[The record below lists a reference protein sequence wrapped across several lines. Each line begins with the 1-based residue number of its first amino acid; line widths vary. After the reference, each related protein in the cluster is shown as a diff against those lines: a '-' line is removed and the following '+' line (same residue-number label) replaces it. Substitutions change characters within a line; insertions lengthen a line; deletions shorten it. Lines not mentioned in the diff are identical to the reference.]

1 MAHKASPPKRLTV
14 DRLLSKL
21 GIASRGTSQE
31 WVRAGRVQVNG
42 RVIRD
47 PATWVL
53 WPKDAVSIDDQ
64 PIQDS
69 VKRFVLFHKPKGAVT
84 THSDEKGRQ
93 TIFDVL
99 PPDLGY
105 MHAVGRLDQATS
117 GLLLLTND
125 SALSA
130 FLTNPTHKVMRT
142 YLVSVR
148 GEFTEAQ
155 ATEAVVGVVDGGER
169 LQCHSVKIQKSSGR
183 ESHLEVVLIQ
193 GRNREIR
200 RLFKSLV
207 HEVTRL
213 RRIQYGP
220 FKLEDF
226 PSSVWREIPIGDVRK
241 VLKEGYLG
249 GKTAEPSISPN
260 EVTGSNKSIVM
271 PDPESFFFATSCR
284 FGSPRICNAN
294 GDLLRAT
301 AARMNRAA
309 S

>member
-1 MAHKASPPKRLTV
+1 MAPKVSVPKRLTV
-14 DRLLSKL
+14 DRLLSKR

-31 WVRAGRVQVNG
+31 WIRAGRVRING

-53 WPKDAVSIDDQ
+53 WPKDAVSIDDR

-69 VKRFVLFHKPKGAVT
+69 VKRFILFHKPRGVIT
-84 THSDEKGRQ
+84 THSDEKGRK

-99 PPDLGY
+99 PADLGY

-125 SALSA
+125 STLSNL
-130 FLTNPTHKVMRT
+130 LTDPIHKVMRT

-155 ATEAVVGVVDGGER
+155 AAEAVAGVVEGGER
-169 LQCHSVKIQKSSGR
+169 LQCHTVKIQKSSGR

-193 GRNREIR
+193 GKNREIR
-200 RLFKSLV
+200 RLFQSLG

-220 FKLEDF
+220 FKLDDL
-226 PSSVWREIPIGDVRK
+226 PSGGWREIPIEDARK
-241 VLKEGYLG
+241 
-249 GKTAEPSISPN
+249 A
-260 EVTGSNKSIVM
+260 
-271 PDPESFFFATSCR
+271 
-284 FGSPRICNAN
+284 
-294 GDLLRAT
+294 LRQ
-301 AARMNRAA
+301 

>member
-1 MAHKASPPKRLTV
+1 MAQNASMSKRLTV

-53 WPKDAVSIDDQ
+53 WPKDSVSVDEQ

-69 VKRFVLFHKPKGAVT
+69 VKRFILFHKPKGVIT
-84 THSDEKGRQ
+84 THSDEKDRQ

-99 PPDLGY
+99 PVDLGY
-105 MHAVGRLDQATS
+105 LHAVGRLDQATS

-125 SALSA
+125 SVLSSY
-130 FLTNPTHKVMRT
+130 LTDPAHKVMRT

-148 GEFTEAQ
+148 GEFIEAQ
-155 ATEAVVGVVDGGER
+155 AKDATVGVVEGGER

-183 ESHLEVVLIQ
+183 ESHLEVVLVQ
-193 GRNREIR
+193 GKNREIR
-200 RLFKSLV
+200 RLFMALG

-220 FKLEDF
+220 FKLEDL
-226 PSSVWREIPIGDVRK
+226 PSGAWREIPIEDVRR
-241 VLKEGYLG
+241 
-249 GKTAEPSISPN
+249 T
-260 EVTGSNKSIVM
+260 
-271 PDPESFFFATSCR
+271 
-284 FGSPRICNAN
+284 
-294 GDLLRAT
+294 LRQ
-301 AARMNRAA
+301 

>member
-1 MAHKASPPKRLTV
+1 MTQKASIFSKRVTV

-53 WPKDAVSIDDQ
+53 WPKDSVSVDDQ

-69 VKRFVLFHKPKGAVT
+69 AKRFILFHKPKGVVT
-84 THSDEKGRQ
+84 THSDEQGRK
-93 TIFDVL
+93 TIFDIL
-99 PPDLGY
+99 PADLGY
-105 MHAVGRLDQATS
+105 LHAVGRLDQATS

-125 SALSA
+125 SALSSY
-130 FLTNPTHKVMRT
+130 LTDPSYKVMRT

-148 GEFTEAQ
+148 GEFTEGQ
-155 ATEAVVGVVDGGER
+155 AKEATVGVVEDGER
-169 LQCHSVKIQKSSGR
+169 LQCHSVKIQKISGR
-183 ESHLEVVLIQ
+183 ESHLEVVLTQ
-193 GRNREIR
+193 GKNREIR
-200 RLFKSLV
+200 RLFMALR

-220 FKLEDF
+220 FKLEDL
-226 PSSVWREIPIGDVRK
+226 PSGAWGEISVKDVRK
-241 VLKEGYLG
+241 
-249 GKTAEPSISPN
+249 S
-260 EVTGSNKSIVM
+260 
-271 PDPESFFFATSCR
+271 
-284 FGSPRICNAN
+284 
-294 GDLLRAT
+294 LRL
-301 AARMNRAA
+301 

>member
-1 MAHKASPPKRLTV
+1 MPKRLTV
-14 DRLLSKL
+14 DRLLSKR

-31 WVRAGRVQVNG
+31 WIRAGRVRING
-42 RVIRD
+42 RIVRD

-53 WPKDAVSIDDQ
+53 WPKDSVSIDGQ

-69 VKRFVLFHKPKGAVT
+69 AKRFLLFHKPKGVIT
-84 THSDEKGRQ
+84 THSDEKGRK

-99 PPDLGY
+99 PANLGY

-125 SALSA
+125 SALSNL
-130 FLTNPTHKVMRT
+130 LTDPTHKVMRS

-148 GEFTEAQ
+148 GAFTEVQ
-155 ATEAVVGVVDGGER
+155 AKKAVAGVFAGGER
-169 LQCHSVKIQKSSGR
+169 LQCHTVKVQKSSGR

-193 GRNREIR
+193 GKNREIR
-200 RLFKSLV
+200 RLFQVLG

-220 FKLEDF
+220 FKLEDL
-226 PSSVWREIPIGDVRK
+226 PSGAWREIPFEDVRK
-241 VLKEGYLG
+241 
-249 GKTAEPSISPN
+249 A
-260 EVTGSNKSIVM
+260 
-271 PDPESFFFATSCR
+271 
-284 FGSPRICNAN
+284 
-294 GDLLRAT
+294 LRQ
-301 AARMNRAA
+301 

>member
-1 MAHKASPPKRLTV
+1 MAQKAAISSKRLTV

-21 GIASRGTSQE
+21 GVASRGTSQE
-31 WVRAGRVQVNG
+31 WVRAGRVRVNG

-53 WPKDAVSIDDQ
+53 WPKDSLSIDDQ

-69 VKRFVLFHKPKGAVT
+69 VKRFFLFHKPKGIIT
-84 THSDEKGRQ
+84 THSDEKDRK

-99 PPDLGY
+99 PADLGY
-105 MHAVGRLDQATS
+105 LHAVGRLDQSTS

-125 SALSA
+125 SALSSY
-130 FLTNPTHKVMRT
+130 LTDPAHKVMRT

-155 ATEAVVGVVDGGER
+155 AKEATFGVVEGGER

-183 ESHLEVVLIQ
+183 ESHLEVVLVQ
-193 GRNREIR
+193 GKNREIR
-200 RLFKSLV
+200 RLFKALR

-220 FKLEDF
+220 FKLGEL
-226 PSSVWREIPIGDVRK
+226 PSGAWREIPIEDVRK
-241 VLKEGYLG
+241 
-249 GKTAEPSISPN
+249 T
-260 EVTGSNKSIVM
+260 
-271 PDPESFFFATSCR
+271 
-284 FGSPRICNAN
+284 
-294 GDLLRAT
+294 LRQ
-301 AARMNRAA
+301 
-309 S
+309 

>member
-1 MAHKASPPKRLTV
+1 MAQKSALSSKRLTV

-21 GIASRGTSQE
+21 GVASRGTSQE

-53 WPKDAVSIDDQ
+53 WPKDSLSVDDQ
-64 PIQDS
+64 PIQDAA
-69 VKRFVLFHKPKGAVT
+69 KRFILFHKPKGVIT
-84 THSDEKGRQ
+84 THSDEKDRK

-99 PPDLGY
+99 PADLGY

-125 SALSA
+125 SALSSY
-130 FLTNPTHKVMRT
+130 LTNPGHKVMRT

-155 ATEAVVGVVDGGER
+155 AKEATVGVVEGGER

-193 GRNREIR
+193 GKNREIR
-200 RLFKSLV
+200 RLFMALG

-220 FKLEDF
+220 FKLEDL
-226 PSSVWREIPIGDVRK
+226 PSGAWREITIEDVK
-241 VLKEGYLG
+241 
-249 GKTAEPSISPN
+249 KT
-260 EVTGSNKSIVM
+260 
-271 PDPESFFFATSCR
+271 
-284 FGSPRICNAN
+284 
-294 GDLLRAT
+294 LRL
-301 AARMNRAA
+301 
-309 S
+309 

>member
-1 MAHKASPPKRLTV
+1 MADKASTPKRLTV

-31 WVRAGRVQVNG
+31 WILAGRVRING

-47 PATWVL
+47 PGIWVL
-53 WPKDAVSIDDQ
+53 WPKDAVLIDDQ
-64 PIQDS
+64 PIHDS
-69 VKRFVLFHKPKGAVT
+69 VKRFILFHKPKGVIT

-99 PPDLGY
+99 PADLGY

-125 SALSA
+125 SALSSY
-130 FLTNPTHKVMRT
+130 LTDPSNKVMRT

-148 GEFTEAQ
+148 GPFTEAQ
-155 ATEAVVGVVDGGER
+155 AAVAVVGLVDGGER
-169 LQCHSVKIQKSSGR
+169 LQCHSVRIQKQSGR

-193 GRNREIR
+193 GKNREIR
-200 RLFKSLV
+200 RLFKALG

-220 FKLEDF
+220 FKLEDLS
-226 PSSVWREIPIGDVRK
+226 PGTWREISIADARK
-241 VLKEGYLG
+241 ALSG
-249 GKTAEPSISPN
+249 G
-260 EVTGSNKSIVM
+260 
-271 PDPESFFFATSCR
+271 
-284 FGSPRICNAN
+284 
-294 GDLLRAT
+294 
-301 AARMNRAA
+301 
-309 S
+309 

>member
-1 MAHKASPPKRLTV
+1 MSDKTLASKRLTV

-31 WVRAGRVQVNG
+31 WVRAGRVRING

-53 WPKDAVSIDDQ
+53 WPKDSVSIDDQ
-64 PIQDS
+64 PTQAS
-69 VKRFVLFHKPKGAVT
+69 VKRFFLFHKPKGVIT
-84 THSDEKGRQ
+84 THSDEKGRK

-99 PPDLGY
+99 PSDLGY
-105 MHAVGRLDQATS
+105 LHAVGRLDQATS

-125 SALSA
+125 SALSTY
-130 FLTNPTHKVMRT
+130 LTDPGHKVMRT

-155 ATEAVVGVVDGGER
+155 ARESVVGVIDDNER

-183 ESHLEVVLIQ
+183 ESHLEVVLTQ
-193 GRNREIR
+193 GKNREVR
-200 RLFKSLV
+200 RLFKTLG
-207 HEVTRL
+207 HEVIRL

-220 FKLEDF
+220 FKLEDL
-226 PSSVWREIPIGDVRK
+226 PPGAWREIPIEDVRK
-241 VLKEGYLG
+241 
-249 GKTAEPSISPN
+249 A
-260 EVTGSNKSIVM
+260 
-271 PDPESFFFATSCR
+271 
-284 FGSPRICNAN
+284 
-294 GDLLRAT
+294 LR
-301 AARMNRAA
+301 R